1 MKSLSVVNRHI
12 WRYRRLLLLGV
23 AFVLVSNVLGLYPPQ
38 IVRHAIDLVGDL
50 VRLNRLHDGF
60 AINNQFSDLIGMG
73 LLLFGL
79 LVVGLS
85 LLRGLFL
92 FFTRQTL
99 IVLSRKVEFDQR
111 NDIYRHYQDL
121 SLAFYRRNRTGDLM
135 ARISEDIGHV
145 RMYVGPGIM
154 YTLNTISMALIVVA
168 TMWMVNPTLTL
179 YTIAPLPLLSVVIYL
194 VENHV
199 LRRSDRIQKQLS
211 RLTAFTQEVFSGIR
225 VAKAYA
231 RERDFFSKFEGESN
245 NYRSKAMDLVKLNA
259 VFFPVVMLL
268 AGMSTALTVWV
279 GSEQVIQGQLT
290 VGNIAEFIIYVN
302 MLTWPI
308 ISVGWVSSLIQRA
321 AASQSRINEIMKEK
335 PELVFPP
342 EGPVVSQAALEFRN
356 VSFTYPVTGITALS
370 DVSFSVAPGQKIG
383 ILGATGSGK
392 TSLCNL
398 IPRLFDPDSGII
410 LLDGS
415 ELKAYGKV
423 DLRNAIGYAPQD
435 VFLFSETIRENIAF
449 GKPGAT
455 DGEVREAA
463 HQAGILENILDF
475 PEGFDTVV
483 GERGVTLSGGQKQR
497 IALARAIIR
506 KPLLLILDDSLSAV
520 DTKTE
525 EHILQNLRQ
534 ARVDNPSMAVMMVS
548 HRVSTLQDSDLILVL
563 DHGKI
568 VERGTHAS
576 LLQQKGIY
584 ALIQKKQLIEAEMG
598 VVS

>member
-1 MKSLSVVNRHI
+1 VKSLSVVNRHI

-199 LRRSDRIQKQLS
+199 LKR
-211 RLTAFTQEVFSGIR
+211 
-225 VAKAYA
+225 
-231 RERDFFSKFEGESN
+231 
-245 NYRSKAMDLVKLNA
+245 
-259 VFFPVVMLL
+259 P
-268 AGMSTALTVWV
+268 
-279 GSEQVIQGQLT
+279 
-290 VGNIAEFIIYVN
+290 
-302 MLTWPI
+302 
-308 ISVGWVSSLIQRA
+308 
-321 AASQSRINEIMKEK
+321 
-335 PELVFPP
+335 
-342 EGPVVSQAALEFRN
+342 
-356 VSFTYPVTGITALS
+356 
-370 DVSFSVAPGQKIG
+370 
-383 ILGATGSGK
+383 
-392 TSLCNL
+392 
-398 IPRLFDPDSGII
+398 
-410 LLDGS
+410 
-415 ELKAYGKV
+415 
-423 DLRNAIGYAPQD
+423 
-435 VFLFSETIRENIAF
+435 
-449 GKPGAT
+449 
-455 DGEVREAA
+455 
-463 HQAGILENILDF
+463 
-475 PEGFDTVV
+475 
-483 GERGVTLSGGQKQR
+483 
-497 IALARAIIR
+497 
-506 KPLLLILDDSLSAV
+506 
-520 DTKTE
+520 DTKATVPPNSL
-525 EHILQNLRQ
+525 H
-534 ARVDNPSMAVMMVS
+534 AGGVFW
-548 HRVSTLQDSDLILVL
+548 DS
-563 DHGKI
+563 
-568 VERGTHAS
+568 RR
-576 LLQQKGIY
+576 
-584 ALIQKKQLIEAEMG
+584 
-598 VVS
+598 